1 MTQNAAPAPSTP
13 TSARLA
19 GSAGASSR
27 WARLWSVG
35 QFLLALAGTLAFL
48 VYLLVDP
55 FAPPVP
61 PVERVAPPQE
71 VVNIAGPGRIH
82 VRPGS
87 PFDLK
92 IQVASVRA
100 ARLTEPSLTITGR
113 VVASLRPGP
122 TREQDYWQFD
132 SVDTLTA
139 FTDWEKAQADISFLE
154 TQLEQARQLASA
166 RVAAQQEL
174 VKRLEKL
181 VEAGT
186 DTLKDLVAERANLI
200 QVEITGRQEVHQAET
215 ALRAARREEA
225 IQARK
230 LQQAGL
236 SIDLLRSV
244 TSEVDIVMADVPEG
258 RLGQVRLGQGCVAR
272 FFGLPKER
280 FPGRV
285 QSLSPVLSTERRSLR
300 VLFTIDDPD
309 DKLRPGMFAEIG
321 LGTDPHDAILVPADA
336 LLHIGRN
343 DYVLVADGENVWRVA
358 EVQVGDPYRNEV
370 QILEGLKAGE
380 RIIAGGAILFKPL
393 AIRALQTAGAGP

>member
-1 MTQNAAPAPSTP
+1 MSQNAVYTPEAKLSSATTAPPA
-13 TSARLA
+13 
-19 GSAGASSR
+19 ASLWS
-27 WARLWSVG
+27 RLWSIG
-35 QFLLALAGTLAFL
+35 QFLLALSGTTAFL
-48 VYLLVDP
+48 VFLLLDP
-55 FAPPVP
+55 LAGPIP
-61 PVERVAPPQE
+61 PVERVAPPSE
-71 VVNIAGPGRIH
+71 IVTIVGPGLIH

-87 PFDLK
+87 PFDQK
-92 IQVASVRA
+92 IQVTKVRQE
-100 ARLTEPSLTITGR
+100 RLTEPILTITGR
-113 VVASLRPGP
+113 VVASLRPGLS
-122 TREQDYWQFD
+122 REDDYWQFD

-139 FTDWEKAQADISFLE
+139 FNDWKKAQADISFLE
-154 TQLEQARQLASA
+154 TQLEQAKQLASA
-166 RVAAQQEL
+166 RVAAQQAL

-186 DTLKDLVAERANLI
+186 DTLKDLAAERANLI

-236 SIDLLRSV
+236 SIELLRSV

-258 RLGQVRLGQGCVAR
+258 RLSQVHIGQGCVAR
-272 FFGLPKER
+272 FLGLPKER

-285 QSLSPVLSTERRSLR
+285 QSIANVLSTEKRSLR

-321 LGTDPHDAILVPADA
+321 LGTDPREALLVPADA
-336 LLHIGRN
+336 LLHIGRA

-370 QILEGLKAGE
+370 QILDGLRANE
-380 RIIAGGAILFKPL
+380 QIIGRGAILLKPL
-393 AIRALQTAGAGP
+393 AVRALQVSEGPR